1 MGAKTLTDAKRPTGE
16 SDQETDEVGSSVTGS
31 ASHRSVADSAAAI
44 VITPP
49 WPNECRQLFDGLGWI
64 SQESGHRHIVCATP
78 GGIMRQFITSS
89 MRNLHPISN
98 AKRA

>member
-1 MGAKTLTDAKRPTGE
+1 MGARTLTDAKRPTGE

-44 VITPP
+44 DHAAR
-49 WPNECRQLFDGLGWI
+49 PNEWRQLFDGLGWI

-78 GGIMRQFITSS
+78 GGIMRQFVASS

-98 AKRA
+98 AEGA